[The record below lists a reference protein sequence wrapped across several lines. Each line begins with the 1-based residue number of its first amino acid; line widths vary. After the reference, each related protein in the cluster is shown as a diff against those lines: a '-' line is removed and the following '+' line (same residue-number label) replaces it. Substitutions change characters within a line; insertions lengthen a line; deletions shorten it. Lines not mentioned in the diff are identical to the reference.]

1 VHAIAIAAFL
11 LSVREGSA
19 HPLVH
24 MLPLPAHATI
34 DPDGSRSLMAASND
48 GAIAASITVG
58 GFRART
64 IVWRGGERVASVLGT
79 TVGFD
84 RNGGLFVDAGRP
96 LRLAGTRTSA
106 VDTGMCEA
114 FPHDSLG
121 PVLAGDLSNGALILT
136 MRSPA
141 IVDLDDTSG
150 QNAPVVLYAR
160 SGRCLN
166 LGNGI
171 ALATAG
177 MYSAGYTAYI
187 ANVPAPSNVVSSSER
202 FTAMRWHERERQPLG
217 SGVALAINAAGAAAG
232 SDVPPGRGSAF
243 NALPHAQFWPS
254 PGKAIELAPNAPQSV
269 AYAIDDRDRI
279 AGMLEDGGR
288 HYAFIW
294 ENGTLRRLDDIA
306 AAGGWRLESAYAFTR
321 TGGIAGIGTY
331 RGTAE
336 AFVIDGL

>member
-1 VHAIAIAAFL
+1 
-11 LSVREGSA
+11 
-19 HPLVH
+19 
-24 MLPLPAHATI
+24 
-34 DPDGSRSLMAASND
+34 
-48 GAIAASITVG
+48 
-58 GFRART
+58 
-64 IVWRGGERVASVLGT
+64 
-79 TVGFD
+79 
-84 RNGGLFVDAGRP
+84 
-96 LRLAGTRTSA
+96 
-106 VDTGMCEA
+106 
-114 FPHDSLG
+114 
-121 PVLAGDLSNGALILT
+121 
-136 MRSPA
+136 
-141 IVDLDDTSG
+141 
-150 QNAPVVLYAR
+150 
-160 SGRCLN
+160 
-166 LGNGI
+166 
-171 ALATAG
+171 

-254 PGKAIELAPNAPQSV
+254 PGKAIELAPNVPQSV
-269 AYAIDDRDRI
+269 AYAIDDRSRI

-306 AAGGWRLESAYAFTR
+306 AADGWRLESAYAFTR